1 MLLAFAQGGR
11 SDVNLLARE
20 CTWDKLCEIAAK
32 PKIGEKDGSYLIRGG
47 KLRSPRRA
55 DENLLEAELLVID
68 GDSSFDPET
77 GEIFSGAPALPDV
90 GALLVA
96 ANLTFLAHTSHSA
109 EPESGFWKY
118 RIFFPC
124 RLKSAQELED
134 CVDYIHEML
143 RANGISLAE
152 VPEEKRWSQPWYLPR
167 VRDEKAKAHYMTL
180 RHDGQPFPVE
190 KALAWAEKRR
200 QAEAAIKQQPAVEA
214 LKPRNEV
221 HGGIQAFN
229 DQNGLSYVRGLL
241 EKRGYRFGYLDKKS
255 GSYRYMRPGSE
266 TQTFG
271 VMVFQGKMGHWC
283 TYSHHGAADPLS
295 GRVCDPFELTTA
307 LEFNG
312 DRKAAA
318 RSLLKQ
324 ESITEKIA
332 SRQIQNTPLSSRE
345 GQKTILPEKNWLNQS
360 ENSVEKN
367 EFETSSKMGGD
378 EFRQSSQPELGN
390 TNEPKLSIS
399 DPLKAA
405 ENRAKRKVELIP
417 WGALKD
423 EPIRWLVKDVLPA
436 ASFAAL
442 YGRPGS
448 YKSFVAL
455 YLASMIASG
464 RDAFGNATT
473 QGACV
478 YVAGEGGAGLK
489 RRRDA
494 LLRQH
499 GLPHDLPVHFVK
511 AQLNLST
518 SLEDMEALFAA
529 IRAASVAPSLIIF
542 DTFARIFIGD
552 ENSAKDVGACIAILG
567 AIQAEFNC
575 CVCIVH
581 HSAKS
586 NDQAMRGSSALL
598 GAVDTELHCEKI
610 SPEGAK
616 DRIGQLT
623 ITKQKDGADDV
634 RLGYKMETIHLSD
647 IDSDLTSLALVPVEG
662 KELAATIERATS
674 RPKLKGHAAE
684 ALEALKKAIDECG
697 QPLTPSSNIPPHTKG
712 VALETWRNYWRNETT
727 ADGSAERNAWSRAR
741 QTLRGAR
748 LVGNWGE
755 WNWLIETRP
764 TMGAPQSSGDEF

>member
-214 LKPRNEV
+214 LKPRNDGQ
-221 HGGIQAFN
+221 GGIQAFN
-229 DQNGLSYVRGLL
+229 DQNGLSYVRSLL

-332 SRQIQNTPLSSRE
+332 SRQIQNTPHVEKSNSE
-345 GQKTILPEKNWLNQS
+345 NFPEKSVS
-360 ENSVEKN
+360 ENQN
-367 EFETSSKMGGD
+367 GFETS
-378 EFRQSSQPELGN
+378 EPVQPAQA
-390 TNEPKLSIS
+390 PSM
-399 DPLKAA
+399 PP
-405 ENRAKRKVELIP
+405 KRKVELIP

-499 GLPHDLPVHFVK
+499 GLPSDLPVHFVK

-518 SLEDMEALFAA
+518 SLEDMEALFSA

-634 RLGYKMETIHLSD
+634 RLGYKMEIIRLSD
-647 IDSDLTSLALVPVEG
+647 IDTDLTSLALVPVEG
-662 KELAATIERATS
+662 KELAATIERATK
-674 RPKLKGHAAE
+674 RPKLRGHAAE
-684 ALEALKKAIDECG
+684 ALEALRKAIDECG
-697 QPLTPSSNIPPHTKG
+697 QALTPSSNIPPHTKG

-741 QTLRGAR
+741 QALRDAR
-748 LVGNWGE
+748 IVGNWGE

>member
-47 KLRSPRRA
+47 KLRNPRRA

-96 ANLTFLAHTSHSA
+96 TNLTFLAHTSHSA

-221 HGGIQAFN
+221 QGGIQAFN
-229 DQNGLSYVRGLL
+229 DQNGLSYVRSLL

-332 SRQIQNTPLSSRE
+332 ARQSTPPSAKLEIQNF
-345 GQKTILPEKNWLNQS
+345 PEKLVSVRPSDTQKEANSEQS
-360 ENSVEKN
+360 NVKDLTLGLGNS
-367 EFETSSKMGGD
+367 D
-378 EFRQSSQPELGN
+378 LPELGN
-390 TNEPKLSIS
+390 KTATQAPSA
-399 DPLKAA
+399 PP
-405 ENRAKRKVELIP
+405 KRKVELIP

-436 ASFAAL
+436 SSFAAI

-448 YKSFVAL
+448 FKSFCAL

-499 GLPHDLPVHFVK
+499 DLPSDLPVHFVK

-623 ITKQKDGADDV
+623 ITKQKDGADDI
-634 RLGYKMETIHLSD
+634 RLGYRMDIIHLSD
-647 IDSDLTSLALVPVEG
+647 IDSDLTSLALVPVDK
-662 KELAATIERATS
+662 KELSATIERAAK
-674 RPKLKGHAAE
+674 RAKPKGVSGQ
-684 ALEALKKAIDECG
+684 ALEALRKAIEAHGEPVIAGD
-697 QPLTPSSNIPPHTKG
+697 NIPPKMRC
-712 VALETWRNYWRNETT
+712 VRLETWRNYWRNETT
-727 ADGSAERNAWSRAR
+727 TEGSTERNAWARAR
-741 QTLRGAR
+741 QTLRDEG

-755 WNWLIETRP
+755 WVWLIETRP
-764 TMGAPQSSGDEF
+764 TMGAPHSPSDEF

>member
-214 LKPRNEV
+214 LKPRNDGQ
-221 HGGIQAFN
+221 GGIQAFN
-229 DQNGLSYVRGLL
+229 DQNGLSYVRSLL

-332 SRQIQNTPLSSRE
+332 ARQSTPPSAKIEIQNF
-345 GQKTILPEKNWLNQS
+345 PEK
-360 ENSVEKN
+360 SV
-367 EFETSSKMGGD
+367 
-378 EFRQSSQPELGN
+378 SSQASDTQKKANSEQSNVKDLTLGLGNSDLPELGN
-390 TNEPKLSIS
+390 NTATQAPSAT
-399 DPLKAA
+399 P
-405 ENRAKRKVELIP
+405 KRKVELIP

-436 ASFAAL
+436 SSFAAL

-499 GLPHDLPVHFVK
+499 DLPSDLPVHFVK

-529 IRAASVAPSLIIF
+529 IRAASVAPNLIIF

-634 RLGYKMETIHLSD
+634 RLGYKMETIRLSD
-647 IDSDLTSLALVPVEG
+647 IDTDLTSLALVPVESR
-662 KELAATIERATS
+662 ELAATIERATK
-674 RPKLKGHAAE
+674 RPKVKGHAAE

-697 QPLTPSSNIPPHTKG
+697 QPLTPSGNIPPHTKG

-741 QTLRGAR
+741 QTLRDAR
-748 LVGNWGE
+748 IVGNWGE
-755 WNWLIETRP
+755 WVWLIETRP
-764 TMGAPQSSGDEF
+764 AMGAPHSHTDEF